1 MKTTPDNGPINYALC
16 GEPLPVGSIECEEC
30 SSEPVVSDHEYDEI
44 ASIVRRSR
52 GWLFVGSFFLPLLSS
67 LVALRYSSQAMKLYR
82 AEKIADPALEGYI
95 KRTQV
100 AAAVLTS
107 LFVSVILAV
116 VYLQ

>member
-1 MKTTPDNGPINYALC
+1 
-16 GEPLPVGSIECEEC
+16 
-30 SSEPVVSDHEYDEI
+30 
-44 ASIVRRSR
+44 
-52 GWLFVGSFFLPLLSS
+52 
-67 LVALRYSSQAMKLYR
+67 MKLYR